1 MRFTDLFVRRPVLAL
16 VVSTLIL
23 LLGLRA
29 LSGLPVRQY
38 PLTESTTITV
48 TTEYPG
54 ASPDLMQGFVT
65 QPIAQSVATVEGID
79 YLSSSSTQGRSV
91 ITVRM
96 KLNADSN
103 KAMTEVMAKVNEV
116 KYRLPRDAY
125 DPVLVKS
132 SGEATAVAYVGF
144 SSSTLSLAALT
155 DYLSRVV
162 QPQFSSIDGVASVQL
177 YGGQKLAMR
186 VWLDPNRMAARGI
199 SAGQL
204 ADALRANNVQAAPG
218 QAKGLYVVSNI
229 QVNTD
234 LVNVAEFRDMVVKR
248 EGDAIV
254 RLGDVATVSWGGL
267 DRFQRPAGR
276 RARRVL
282 RPERHA
288 RRQPAGD
295 RQAAQR
301 AAARHQAEP
310 AARHQCAGAVRAG
323 ALHQRVHRR
332 RDSHAD
338 GSHHHRGGG
347 DLPVPGLA
355 ARC

>member
-186 VWLDPNRMAARGI
+186 VWLDPNRMAAR
-199 SAGQL
+199 SRPASWPTRCAPTTCRPRRAGQGPV
-204 ADALRANNVQAAPG
+204 RGVQHPGQHRPGQRGRIPRHGGQARGRRHRAPG
-218 QAKGLYVVSNI
+218 
-229 QVNTD
+229 
-234 LVNVAEFRDMVVKR
+234 
-248 EGDAIV
+248 
-254 RLGDVATVSWGGL
+254 
-267 DRFQRPAGR
+267 R
-276 RARRVL
+276 RG
-282 RPERHA
+282 H
-288 RRQPAGD
+288 G
-295 RQAAQR
+295 
-301 AAARHQAEP
+301 
-310 AARHQCAGAVRAG
+310 
-323 ALHQRVHRR
+323 
-332 RDSHAD
+332 
-338 GSHHHRGGG
+338 
-347 DLPVPGLA
+347 
-355 ARC
+355 

>member
-1 MRFTDLFVRRPVLAL
+1 
-16 VVSTLIL
+16 
-23 LLGLRA
+23 
-29 LSGLPVRQY
+29 
-38 PLTESTTITV
+38 
-48 TTEYPG
+48 
-54 ASPDLMQGFVT
+54 
-65 QPIAQSVATVEGID
+65 
-79 YLSSSSTQGRSV
+79 
-91 ITVRM
+91 M

-218 QAKGLYVVSNI
+218 QLKSSLTVTNI
-229 QVNTD
+229 SAATD
-234 LVNVAEFRDMVVKR
+234 LRDVEDFRQMVILSKPDGGV
-248 EGDAIV
+248 V
-254 RLGDVATVSWGGL
+254 RLSDVATVEIGGQNYNNAS
-267 DRFQRPAGR
+267 FASGVPAIF
-276 RARRVL
+276 VSL
-282 RPERHA
+282 YPSPEGN
-288 RRQPAGD
+288 PLEIVK
-295 RQAAQR
+295 QAK
-301 AAARHQAEP
+301 
-310 AARHQCAGAVRAG
+310 
-323 ALHQRVHRR
+323 ALVPKIREM
-332 RDSHAD
+332 A
-338 GSHHHRGGG
+338 
-347 DLPVPGLA
+347 PPGLSVMPNYDVAKFVNASIEEVRETLVEAVVIVIAVIFLFLGTFRAVIIPVVTIPLSLIGTA
-355 ARC
+355 ALMLAFGFPSIC

>member
-144 SSSTLSLAALT
+144 
-155 DYLSRVV
+155 
-162 QPQFSSIDGVASVQL
+162 P
-177 YGGQKLAMR
+177 
-186 VWLDPNRMAARGI
+186 
-199 SAGQL
+199 
-204 ADALRANNVQAAPG
+204 
-218 QAKGLYVVSNI
+218 
-229 QVNTD
+229 
-234 LVNVAEFRDMVVKR
+234 
-248 EGDAIV
+248 
-254 RLGDVATVSWGGL
+254 
-267 DRFQRPAGR
+267 
-276 RARRVL
+276 ARRC
-282 RPERHA
+282 RWPR
-288 RRQPAGD
+288 
-295 RQAAQR
+295 
-301 AAARHQAEP
+301 
-310 AARHQCAGAVRAG
+310 
-323 ALHQRVHRR
+323 
-332 RDSHAD
+332 
-338 GSHHHRGGG
+338 
-347 DLPVPGLA
+347 
-355 ARC
+355 